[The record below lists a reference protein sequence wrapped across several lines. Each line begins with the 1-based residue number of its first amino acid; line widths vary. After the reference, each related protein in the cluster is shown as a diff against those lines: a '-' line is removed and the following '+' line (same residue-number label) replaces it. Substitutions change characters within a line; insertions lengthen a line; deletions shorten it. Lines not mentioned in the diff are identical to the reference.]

1 MDKTDEAFRKESC
14 FIILQN
20 EPFLIS
26 KKKKKEGRKSL
37 IKVLIIQ
44 PSDQ

>member
-26 KKKKKEGRKSL
+26 KKKKEGRKSL